1 MQNDPILGLL
11 SGLIGVPEE
20 EILSAL
26 NKSCAPTPVSIR
38 MPRHPSEWDSQRTK
52 PQPKERALSSNQEM
66 ANKINELYNEL
77 NQKDKDLREA
87 RESVRRLQDS
97 LRDFRKRAEDAE
109 MKAAAT
115 LASYNSLSA
124 EYNRLLNKYH
134 ATIAELKAAKNES
147 VYKCSNPL
155 FTVASF
161 DPAVPNAD
169 EYREQVVNPKEVDAI
184 DIPLATAESIIRKIQ
199 GL

>member
-26 NKSCAPTPVSIR
+26 NKSCATPVSIR
-38 MPRHPSEWDSQRTK
+38 MPRHPSEWDSQRTQ

-87 RESVRRLQDS
+87 RESVRRMQDS

-109 MKAAAT
+109 MKAAST
-115 LASYNSLSA
+115 LASYNTLSA
-124 EYNRLLNKYH
+124 QYNSLFDKYR
-134 ATIAELKAAKNES
+134 AAKAALRAAQNNS
-147 VYKCSNPL
+147 VYKCSNP

>member
-11 SGLIGVPEE
+11 SGIIGIPEE
-20 EILSAL
+20 EILRAINNNST
-26 NKSCAPTPVSIR
+26 PTPVSIR
-38 MPRHPSEWDSQRTK
+38 MPSRPSEWNSPRT
-52 PQPKERALSSNQEM
+52 QPRKNDTPLSSNQEM

-97 LRDFRKRAEDAE
+97 VRDFRKRAEDAE

-115 LASYNSLSA
+115 LNSYNNLSAQYNSLFD
-124 EYNRLLNKYH
+124 KYR
-134 ATIAELKAAKNES
+134 AAKAALKAAQNNS
-147 VYKCSNPL
+147 VYKASNP

-161 DPAVPNAD
+161 DPAVPGAD
-169 EYREQVVNPKEVDAI
+169 EYREQVVKPKEVDAI
-184 DIPLATAESIIRKIQ
+184 DISLSTAEDIIRRIQ
-199 GL
+199 GS

>member
-26 NKSCAPTPVSIR
+26 APTPVSIR
-38 MPRHPSEWDSQRTK
+38 MPRHPSEWNSQRTQ
-52 PQPKERALSSNQEM
+52 PQPKERAFSSNQEM

-87 RESVRRLQDS
+87 RESVRSLQDR

-109 MKAAAT
+109 MKAAST
-115 LASYNSLSA
+115 LSSYNALSA
-124 EYNRLLNKYH
+124 EYNRLLDKYH
-134 ATIAELKAAKNES
+134 VTIAELKAEKDES
-147 VYKCSNPL
+147 VYKCSNP

-161 DPAVPNAD
+161 DPAVPGAD
-169 EYREQVVNPKEVDAI
+169 EYREQVVNPNEVDSI

>member
-11 SGLIGVPEE
+11 SGFIGIPEE
-20 EILSAL
+20 EILRAINNNST
-26 NKSCAPTPVSIR
+26 PTPVSIR
-38 MPRHPSEWDSQRTK
+38 MPSRPSEWNSPRTQR
-52 PQPKERALSSNQEM
+52 PKNDTPISSNQEM

-97 LRDFRKRAEDAE
+97 VRDFRKRAEDAE

-115 LASYNSLSA
+115 LNSYNNLSAQYNSLFD
-124 EYNRLLNKYH
+124 KYR
-134 ATIAELKAAKNES
+134 AAKAALKAAQNNS
-147 VYKCSNPL
+147 VYKASNP

-161 DPAVPNAD
+161 DPAVPGAD
-169 EYREQVVNPKEVDAI
+169 EYREQVVKPKEVDAI
-184 DIPLATAESIIRKIQ
+184 DISLSTAEDIIRRIQ
-199 GL
+199 GS

>member
-38 MPRHPSEWDSQRTK
+38 MPRHPSEWDSQRTQ

-87 RESVRRLQDS
+87 RESVRRMQDS

-109 MKAAAT
+109 MKAAST
-115 LASYNSLSA
+115 LASYNTLSA
-124 EYNRLLNKYH
+124 QYNSLFDKYR
-134 ATIAELKAAKNES
+134 AAKAALRAAQNNS
-147 VYKCSNPL
+147 VYKCSNP

-169 EYREQVVNPKEVDAI
+169 EYREQVVNPKEVDTI

>member
-26 NKSCAPTPVSIR
+26 NKHCAPIPVSIR
-38 MPRHPSEWDSQRTK
+38 MPRQPSEWNSQRTQ
-52 PQPKERALSSNQEM
+52 PQPKDRALSSNQEM

-97 LRDFRKRAEDAE
+97 VRDFRKRAEDAE
-109 MKAAAT
+109 MKAAST
-115 LASYNSLSA
+115 LNSYNSLSA
-124 EYNRLLNKYH
+124 EYNRLLDKYH

-147 VYKCSNPL
+147 VYKCSNP

-161 DPAVPNAD
+161 DPAVPCAD
-169 EYREQVVNPKEVDAI
+169 EYREQIVNPKEVDAI
-184 DIPLATAESIIRKIQ
+184 DIPLSTAESIIRKIQ

>member
-38 MPRHPSEWDSQRTK
+38 MPRHPSEWDSQRTQ

-87 RESVRRLQDS
+87 RESVRRMQDS

-109 MKAAAT
+109 MKAAST
-115 LASYNSLSA
+115 LASYNTLSA
-124 EYNRLLNKYH
+124 QYNSLFDKYR
-134 ATIAELKAAKNES
+134 AAKAALRAAQNNS
-147 VYKCSNPL
+147 VYKCSNP